1 MLYDNIL
8 QTIGQTPIVRLNRV
22 ENALRSHLYVKLES
36 FNPAGSVKDRP
47 ALRMIEDAEQRGLL
61 KPGDTIVEPTSGN
74 TGIGLA
80 MVAAVKG
87 YKAVFV
93 MAANMSEERKTILKA
108 FGSKLIL
115 TPAEKGTVGA
125 IEEARRLEEE
135 KGYFFVGQ
143 HFNPANTAS
152 HQTTADEIWE
162 DLGDSLEAVICT
174 TGTGGS
180 ISGIGKYLKAR
191 NPKLSMIATEP
202 ADSPILSK
210 GIACS
215 HKIMGSAPGFIPE
228 ILDTNIYDEIIPIT
242 TEEAYSTTQFLAVK
256 EGIFAGISSGA
267 AVAGMLKVARRDQMK
282 DKTLLAILP
291 DTGERYLSTDLWS
304 DDPD

>member
-115 TPAEKGTVGA
+115 TPAEK
-125 IEEARRLEEE
+125 
-135 KGYFFVGQ
+135 
-143 HFNPANTAS
+143 
-152 HQTTADEIWE
+152 
-162 DLGDSLEAVICT
+162 
-174 TGTGGS
+174 
-180 ISGIGKYLKAR
+180 
-191 NPKLSMIATEP
+191 EP
-202 ADSPILSK
+202 
-210 GIACS
+210 
-215 HKIMGSAPGFIPE
+215 
-228 ILDTNIYDEIIPIT
+228 
-242 TEEAYSTTQFLAVK
+242 
-256 EGIFAGISSGA
+256 
-267 AVAGMLKVARRDQMK
+267 
-282 DKTLLAILP
+282 
-291 DTGERYLSTDLWS
+291 
-304 DDPD
+304 